1 MLDTMNESHVI
12 HCVSHGLD
20 LLKQTFVKTIQN
32 QTKIRASWK
41 QRMDIYCKNLI
52 YVLLCVRLEC
62 TVLRLYLSWFSLFV
76 YLLYVIMII
85 INILGFCLYSSQHFY
100 HPYYLASRRLE

>member
-20 LLKQTFVKTIQN
+20 LLKQTFIKTIQN

-41 QRMDIYCKNLI
+41 QRMDILQKP
-52 YVLLCVRLEC
+52 
-62 TVLRLYLSWFSLFV
+62 
-76 YLLYVIMII
+76 
-85 INILGFCLYSSQHFY
+85 NICLVM
-100 HPYYLASRRLE
+100 RTT